1 MNINNKNI
9 EKMYE
14 ENTLSYSLINI
25 KHLKKSPILRVQQK
39 KANKSFMS
47 KSTKN
52 INRNFFNLYMPK
64 NSKNTQKMQDN
75 QIKKYLYRN
84 RLKNNY
90 SSTYFPKY
98 QYNYANKLKKK
109 NDGKNIIHRNYIT
122 KDKNKNMKLNNFN
135 EKNKTELDI
144 DLSQQ
149 DLYCI
154 NCINKIKN
162 LDNNISKIMRR
173 NNSFDF
179 SFQENLALKHLDEQY
194 INNKIIQNQQ
204 RQLAAF
210 NQLKKFKE
218 RDSLPSKT
226 KLQYIYENSEYP
238 FHGLKLQDYLYYKN
252 KKRNESIN
260 QLILQNISSY
270 KLTEPRK
277 EISDYYNKVMYQTPL
292 LEKDTRPSNKY
303 KMKYLKTLQKEIDE
317 SYKLKKLKKK
327 EEQKKEKEELN
338 KYYKLVQKIDAE
350 NKHKKAMKQN
360 LFSEYNNN
368 IKNIKKEQDKLKR
381 SNAIHGYRARLRK
394 FNERANE
401 YQSFIN
407 RQRINEMNNLQN
419 WINESLKQKKEEI
432 NKKNKED
439 QKWKKYN
446 KEFNEFY
453 DKNTLADKCAECNL
467 VFTTYRLYPLPA

>member
-252 KKRNESIN
+252 KKRNENIN
-260 QLILQNISSY
+260 QLMLQNISSY

-303 KMKYLKTLQKEIDE
+303 KMKY
-317 SYKLKKLKKK
+317 
-327 EEQKKEKEELN
+327 
-338 KYYKLVQKIDAE
+338 
-350 NKHKKAMKQN
+350 
-360 LFSEYNNN
+360 
-368 IKNIKKEQDKLKR
+368 
-381 SNAIHGYRARLRK
+381 SNH
-394 FNERANE
+394 
-401 YQSFIN
+401 IN
-407 RQRINEMNNLQN
+407 
-419 WINESLKQKKEEI
+419 
-432 NKKNKED
+432 
-439 QKWKKYN
+439 
-446 KEFNEFY
+446 
-453 DKNTLADKCAECNL
+453 
-467 VFTTYRLYPLPA
+467 